1 MSAFL
6 QNSHKNKFS
15 GISVVSENKEIINI
29 LLIED
34 DSSIAG
40 LIKYYL
46 NSYRNYFFSVD
57 WVDTA
62 EKGVEKLSIMPKN
75 YNLILLDY
83 YLPEINGVEALK
95 IIKARNI
102 DIPVIMLSSA
112 KEKEVM
118 SEVLKLG
125 ALDYYMKEDII
136 GPLLPIIITNAIE
149 KENLKKQIE
158 KDKGE
163 QSQKI
168 EAIQEIVITVSHEVN
183 NPLAAIKLAANI
195 LLKKELPS
203 DIKTYIKII
212 KENTDRIEQTILK
225 LRELKSDQIV
235 PYVGRLRMFDLSN
248 KSDSTK
254 KE

>member
-1 MSAFL
+1 MS
-6 QNSHKNKFS
+6 
-15 GISVVSENKEIINI
+15 ETREIIKI

-34 DSSIAG
+34 DVGVAS

-46 NSYRNYFFSVD
+46 NSYRNYSFSVD

-62 EKGVEKLSIMPKN
+62 EKGIDKLTVPDS

-95 IIKARNI
+95 IIRSRNI
-102 DIPVIMLSSA
+102 NIPVIMLSSA

-125 ALDYYMKEDII
+125 ALDYYMKEDVI
-136 GPLLPIIITNAIE
+136 GPLLPVIIANAIE

-158 KDKGE
+158 KDKRE

-195 LLKKELPS
+195 LLKKELPP

-235 PYVGRLRMFDLSN
+235 PYVGRLKMFDLSSESN
-248 KSDSTK
+248 RPK
-254 KE
+254 KEDRNRK